1 MRTSRSPYSGL
12 MNISRNS
19 SWIAKEI
26 AIIVSLR
33 IVGEGEGVSSRVEQL
48 IVSEL
53 NSRCTED
60 AGEVDPV
67 IELRVAHEIGSEASP
82 SRTVESVVAAE

>member
-33 IVGEGEGVSSRVEQL
+33 VSGEGEGVNSRVEQL

-67 IELRVAHEIGSEASP
+67 IELRETCEIRSETCP
-82 SRTVESVVAAE
+82 SNAI

>member
-33 IVGEGEGVSSRVEQL
+33 VSGEGEGVNSRVEQL

-53 NSRCTED
+53 NSR
-60 AGEVDPV
+60 
-67 IELRVAHEIGSEASP
+67 
-82 SRTVESVVAAE
+82 